1 MAAREIF
8 EDKFNFYIPDGGFY
22 LWLNVKNGEKITKI
36 IVERKNIKVM
46 PGAYLSNAKDSKKY
60 IRVALVLN
68 LQQTKFALQEIY
80 DVLKKNN

>member
-1 MAAREIF
+1 
-8 EDKFNFYIPDGGFY
+8 
-22 LWLNVKNGEKITKI
+22 
-36 IVERKNIKVM
+36 M

-80 DVLKKNN
+80 DVLKNNN